1 MSEKS
6 EKIEDILTKL
16 SIELPNPAAPVASY
30 SPFTL
35 SNNLLFIS
43 GQGPFSNGKLI
54 TGKVGV
60 DLTIEEG
67 QNAARF
73 CGEMILAQA
82 KVACGDLNK
91 INKCIKL
98 GGFVNCDD
106 KFTDQAMVIEGAS
119 RLMIDIFGQNGWH
132 SRFAVGAN
140 SLPLGMAVE
149 IDAIFEIN
157 N

>member
-1 MSEKS
+1 MWRDDSSSSKS
-6 EKIEDILTKL
+6 CL
-16 SIELPNPAAPVASY
+16 
-30 SPFTL
+30 
-35 SNNLLFIS
+35 
-43 GQGPFSNGKLI
+43 
-54 TGKVGV
+54 
-60 DLTIEEG
+60 
-67 QNAARF
+67 R
-73 CGEMILAQA
+73 
-82 KVACGDLNK
+82 DLNK
-91 INKCIKL
+91 ISKCIKL

-106 KFTDQAMVIEGAS
+106 KFIDQAMVIEGAS